1 MQVQGYSTNP
11 KITHNV
17 TQQLEGVDCKGGGTR
32 LYQPLTIYPV
42 NSTHYKIEKLT
53 H

>member
-1 MQVQGYSTNP
+1 MQHGYSMNAT
-11 KITHNV
+11 I
-17 TQQLEGVDCKGGGTR
+17 TQQLVGVDCKGDGTR